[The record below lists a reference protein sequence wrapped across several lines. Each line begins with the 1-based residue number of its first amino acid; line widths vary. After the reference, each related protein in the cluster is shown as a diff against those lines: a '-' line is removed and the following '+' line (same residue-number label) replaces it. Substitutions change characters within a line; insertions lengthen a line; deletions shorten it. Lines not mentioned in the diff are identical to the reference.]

1 MTSAGVP
8 GNLNSRR
15 QAISERRLSPKFVN
29 PCSSSLNLMQEPMAA
44 TATLDAS
51 SVTNLAPAKPWRPR
65 VNPWIVA
72 MTVTLATFMEVLDSS
87 IANVA
92 LPHIAGGLGATQDEA
107 TWVLTAYLV
116 ANAVILPA
124 GAYMTTFIGRKKF
137 YMICVALF
145 GISSALCGL
154 APSLPLLVFFRILQG
169 IGGGGLAPSEQA
181 ILADTFPPEKRG
193 QAFAMYGLAVV
204 VAPAIGPT
212 LGGWITDNYDWRWI
226 FFLNVPIC
234 LISLFL
240 TSRIVEDPPYVHEQ
254 VRKSQQGGIKLDFLG
269 FGLLGLT
276 FGSLEFILDKGQED
290 DWFSSNLITF
300 FVITMVV
307 CFVLMIWWELKQL
320 REGNRPIVNLTLFKR
335 RSFAISFCLMFVL
348 GFSLYGTTIL
358 IPQFVQ
364 TLLGYTAEL
373 AGLVLSPAGFMMM
386 AMMPVVGILSSKVDP
401 RKLIG
406 YGFIMLTLS
415 LVDLHTLNLGVSYG
429 RLVFLRVFQASGLAF
444 LFIPIN
450 TIAYVGVKQSENND
464 VSGLTNLA
472 RNIGGSCGTAFVAT
486 MLTRRTAA
494 HETNLVRNL
503 TPANNAFNAQ
513 VNALKGLF
521 GHGDQAIHAAQAN
534 IYNQLHRQA
543 GMLAYLDIIQYLA
556 VFCACMLPLLFL
568 IPRPPKNASPS
579 AGH

>member
-1 MTSAGVP
+1 MATTTLDLP
-8 GNLNSRR
+8 GTDLP
-15 QAISERRLSPKFVN
+15 EPK
-29 PCSSSLNLMQEPMAA
+29 QE
-44 TATLDAS
+44 TATHHVAW
-51 SVTNLAPAKPWRPR
+51 KPKI
-65 VNPWIVA
+65 NPWIVA

-92 LPHIAGGLGATQDEA
+92 LPHIAGGLGASQDEA

-137 YMICVALF
+137 YMICVLLF

-234 LISLFL
+234 LLSLFL
-240 TSRIVEDPPYVHEQ
+240 TSRIVEDPPWVADQ
-254 VRKSQQGGIKLDFLG
+254 VKESQKGGIKLDFLG

-290 DWFSSNLITF
+290 DWFSSPLITF
-300 FVITMVV
+300 FFFAMIIAFVI
-307 CFVLMIWWELKQL
+307 MIWWELRQL
-320 REGNRPIVNLTLFKR
+320 RVGHRPIVNLTLFKR
-335 RSFAISFCLMFVL
+335 RNFAIGFILMFVL
-348 GFSLYGTTIL
+348 GFSLYGTTVL

-364 TLLGYTAEL
+364 TLLGYTAQL
-373 AGLVLSPAGFMMM
+373 AGMVLSPAGLMMM
-386 AMMPVVGILSSKVDP
+386 AMMPVVGFLSSKVDP
-401 RKLIG
+401 RKLMG
-406 YGFIMLTLS
+406 YGFTMLTLALLLMS
-415 LVDLHTLNLGVSYG
+415 TMDLQISYG
-429 RLVFLRVFQASGLAF
+429 RLVFLRIFQASGLAF

-450 TIAYVGVKQSENND
+450 MIAYIGVKQSESND

-494 HETNLVRNL
+494 HETNMIRNL
-503 TPANNAFNAQ
+503 TPGNPAFVNQ
-513 VNALKGLF
+513 VKQLKEAFG
-521 GHGDQAIHAAQAN
+521 GHGGGNPMLGDAAHTAQAW
-534 IYNQLHRQA
+534 IYNQMHRQA
-543 GMLAYLDIIQYLA
+543 GMLAYLDIIQYMCI
-556 VFCACMLPLLFL
+556 FCACMLPLLFF
-568 IPRPPKNASPS
+568 IPKPPKNASPS

>member
-1 MTSAGVP
+1 MASA
-8 GNLNSRR
+8 
-15 QAISERRLSPKFVN
+15 AIAQPV
-29 PCSSSLNLMQEPMAA
+29 A
-44 TATLDAS
+44 
-51 SVTNLAPAKPWRPR
+51 VPWRPKI
-65 VNPWIVA
+65 NPWVVA

-145 GISSALCGL
+145 GISSAMCGF
-154 APSLPLLVFFRILQG
+154 APTLPLLVFFRIIQG

-226 FFLNVPIC
+226 FFINVPIC
-234 LISLFL
+234 LLSLFL
-240 TSRIVEDPPYVHEQ
+240 TSRIVEDPPHVAEQ
-254 VRKSQQGGIKLDFLG
+254 VAEAQKGGVRLDLLG
-269 FGLLGLT
+269 FALVGIT

-290 DWFSSNLITF
+290 DWFASHLITF
-300 FVITMVV
+300 FAVAMVV
-307 CFVLMIWWELKQL
+307 AFVVLIWWELKQL
-320 REGNRPIVNLTLFKR
+320 KDGNRPLLNLTLFKR
-335 RSFAISFCLMFVL
+335 PQFAISFMLMFVL

-373 AGLVLSPAGFMMM
+373 AGKVLSPAGFMMM
-386 AMMPVVGILSSKVDP
+386 AMMPVVGILSGKVDP

-406 YGFIMLTLS
+406 YGFGMLTLS
-415 LVDLHTLNLGVSYG
+415 LVYMAKLNLNISYG
-429 RLVFLRVFQASGLAF
+429 ELVLMRCFQASGLAF

-450 TIAYVGVKQSENND
+450 TIAYVGVKQTENND

-472 RNIGGSCGTAFVAT
+472 RNIGGSCGTAFMAT
-486 MLTRRTAA
+486 MLVRRANA
-494 HETNLVRNL
+494 HQSSMIRNMTTL
-503 TPANNAFNAQ
+503 SPGFKMQYSSLMGAFSKSAGSPG
-513 VNALKGLF
+513 A
-521 GHGDQAIHAAQAN
+521 GHTAQAF
-534 IYNQLHRQA
+534 IYNQLIRQA
-543 GMLAYLDIIQYLA
+543 TTLAYVDIIRYLTI
-556 VFCACMLPLLFL
+556 FCACMLPLLFF
-568 IPRPPKNASPS
+568 IPRPPKNAAAS

>member
-1 MTSAGVP
+1 MDLAP
-8 GNLNSRR
+8 GN
-15 QAISERRLSPKFVN
+15 
-29 PCSSSLNLMQEPMAA
+29 AA
-44 TATLDAS
+44 P
-51 SVTNLAPAKPWRPR
+51 VTVAVPWRPKI
-65 VNPWIVA
+65 NPWIVA

-154 APSLPLLVFFRILQG
+154 APTLPLLVFFRILQG

-204 VAPAIGPT
+204 CAPAIGPT
-212 LGGWITDNYDWRWI
+212 LGGYITDNFDWRYI

-234 LISLFL
+234 LLSLFL
-240 TSRIVEDPPYVHEQ
+240 TSRIVEDPPWVAEE
-254 VRKSQQGGIKLDFLG
+254 VKKNKKGGVNLDLLG
-269 FGLLGLT
+269 FGLVALT
-276 FGSLEFILDKGQED
+276 FGSLEFVLDKGQED
-290 DWFSSNLITF
+290 DWLSSHLIVF
-300 FVITMVV
+300 FLTAMVIA
-307 CFVLMIWWELKQL
+307 FVLLIWWELKML
-320 REGNRPIVNLTLFKR
+320 REGKKPLLNLTLFTR
-335 RSFAISFCLMFVL
+335 RQFAISFVLMFVL
-348 GFSLYGTTIL
+348 GFALYGTTIL

-373 AGLVLSPAGFMMM
+373 AGLVLSPAGLMMM
-386 AMMPVVGILSSKVDP
+386 CMMPVVGFLSGKIDP
-401 RKLIG
+401 RKLIAF
-406 YGFIMLTLS
+406 GFIDLTLS
-415 LVDLHTLNLGVSYG
+415 LLWMANLNLQLSYG
-429 RLVFLRVFQASGLAF
+429 QLVMMRIFQASGLAF

-450 TIAYVGVKQSENND
+450 TIAYIGVKRTENND

-472 RNIGGSCGTAFVAT
+472 RNIGGSCGTAFMAT
-486 MLTRRTAA
+486 MLIRRTAA
-494 HETNLVRNL
+494 HENSMVRRLVPGSPGFDRNVANLSGAFKAGNGAGVTNG
-503 TPANNAFNAQ
+503 PYGGASS
-513 VNALKGLF
+513 G
-521 GHGDQAIHAAQAN
+521 AIHQAQAFV
-534 IYNQLHRQA
+534 YNQMHRQA
-543 GMLAYLDIIQYLA
+543 GVLAYIDIIRYLTI
-556 VFCACMLPLLFL
+556 FCACMIPLLFF
-568 IPRPPKNASPS
+568 IPKPPDKVDPS

>member
-1 MTSAGVP
+1 M
-8 GNLNSRR
+8 
-15 QAISERRLSPKFVN
+15 E
-29 PCSSSLNLMQEPMAA
+29 MAPE
-44 TATLDAS
+44 
-51 SVTNLAPAKPWRPR
+51 VKAPAVAAPWRPSI
-65 VNPWIVA
+65 NPWIVA

-107 TWVLTAYLV
+107 TWVLTSYLV

-154 APSLPLLVFFRILQG
+154 APTLPMLVFFRILQG
-169 IGGGGLAPSEQA
+169 VGGGGMAPSEQA

-204 VAPAIGPT
+204 CAPAIGPT
-212 LGGWITDNYDWRWI
+212 LGGYITDNFDWRWI
-226 FFLNVPIC
+226 FYLNVPIC

-240 TSRIVEDPPYVHEQ
+240 TNRIVEDPPWVESEVKKTQ
-254 VRKSQQGGIKLDFLG
+254 REGIKLDFFG
-269 FGLLGLT
+269 FGLLAAT

-290 DWFSSNLITF
+290 DWFSSKIIVF
-300 FVITMVV
+300 FTTLMIVA
-307 CFVLMIWWELKQL
+307 FVTMIWWELKEL
-320 REGNRPIVNLTLFKR
+320 REGKRPILNLTLFKR
-335 RSFAISFCLMFVL
+335 PVFAISFTLMFVL
-348 GFSLYGTTIL
+348 GFALYSTTTL

-373 AGLVLSPAGFMMM
+373 AGLVLSPAGLMMM
-386 AMMPVVGILSSKVDP
+386 CMMPVVGILSGKVDP

-406 YGFIMLTLS
+406 YGFFMLTAS
-415 LVDLHTLNLGVSYG
+415 LFWMGNLNLQLSYG
-429 RLVFLRVFQASGLAF
+429 QLVFMRIFQASGLAF

-450 TIAYVGVKQSENND
+450 TIAYVGVKRTENND

-472 RNIGGSCGTAFVAT
+472 RNIGGSCGTAFLAT
-486 MLTRRTAA
+486 ELTRRSAA
-494 HETNLVRNL
+494 HESSMVRALGPGSAGYDRNMTSL
-503 TPANNAFNAQ
+503 AGAFKAGNGAGVQ
-513 VNALKGLF
+513 GGPYGGASAG
-521 GHGDQAIHAAQAN
+521 AIHQAQGF
-534 IYNQLHRQA
+534 IYNQMHRQA
-543 GMLAYLDIIQYLA
+543 GALAYVDIIRYLTI
-556 VFCACMLPLLFL
+556 FCACMIPLLFF
-568 IPRPPKNASPS
+568 IPKPPKNIE

>member
-1 MTSAGVP
+1 
-8 GNLNSRR
+8 
-15 QAISERRLSPKFVN
+15 
-29 PCSSSLNLMQEPMAA
+29 
-44 TATLDAS
+44 
-51 SVTNLAPAKPWRPR
+51 
-65 VNPWIVA
+65 

-87 IANVA
+87 IANVS

-137 YMICVALF
+137 YMICGALF
-145 GISSALCGL
+145 GISSAMCGL

-212 LGGWITDNYDWRWI
+212 LGGYITDNFDWRWI

-234 LISLFL
+234 ILSLFL
-240 TSRIVEDPPYVHEQ
+240 TSRIVEDPPYVKEE
-254 VRKSQQGGIKLDFLG
+254 VAKSKQGGIKLDLMG
-269 FGLLGLT
+269 FALVGLT
-276 FGSLEFILDKGQED
+276 FGSLEFVLDKGQED
-290 DWFSSNLITF
+290 DWFGSHLITF
-300 FVITMVV
+300 FVVVMVV
-307 CFVLMIWWELKQL
+307 AFVALIWWEIKQL
-320 REGNRPIVNLTLFKR
+320 REGNRPLLNLMLFTR
-335 RSFAISFCLMFVL
+335 RSFAISFVLMFVL
-348 GFSLYGTTIL
+348 GFALYGTTLL

-386 AMMPVVGILSSKVDP
+386 AMMPIVGVLSGKVDP
-401 RKLIG
+401 RKLLG
-406 YGFIMLTLS
+406 YGFFMLTSS
-415 LVDLHTLNLGVSYG
+415 LVYMAQINLGVSY
-429 RLVFLRVFQASGLAF
+429 RQLVFMRVFQMSGLAF

-450 TIAYVGVKQSENND
+450 TIAYVGVKQTENND

-472 RNIGGSCGTAFVAT
+472 RNIGGSCGTAFMAT
-486 MLTRRTAA
+486 LLVRRSQA
-494 HETNLVRNL
+494 HESSMIRNL
-503 TPANNAFNAQ
+503 TPGTPAYNQQ
-513 VNALKGLF
+513 VQALSGMFKAGN
-521 GHGDQAIHAAQAN
+521 GQGVTGGPYGGASAGAIHQAQGFIYNLLHAQA
-534 IYNQLHRQA
+534 A
-543 GMLAYLDIIQYLA
+543 TLAYIDIIRYLTL
-556 VFCACMLPLLFL
+556 FCGLMLPLLFF
-568 IPRPPKNASPS
+568 IPRPPKNASAS

>member
-1 MTSAGVP
+1 
-8 GNLNSRR
+8 
-15 QAISERRLSPKFVN
+15 
-29 PCSSSLNLMQEPMAA
+29 MAA
-44 TATLDAS
+44 STIELPSAELSA
-51 SVTNLAPAKPWRPR
+51 AQHIEKPWRPR
-65 VNPWIVA
+65 INPWVVA

-124 GAYMTTFIGRKKF
+124 GAYMTGFIGRKKF

-145 GISSALCGL
+145 GISSALCGI

-212 LGGWITDNYDWRWI
+212 LGGYITDNFDWRWI

-234 LISLFL
+234 ILSLYL
-240 TSRIVEDPPYVHEQ
+240 THRIVEDPPWVEKQ
-254 VRKSQQGGIKLDFLG
+254 VKESQKGGIKLDFLG

-276 FGSLEFILDKGQED
+276 FGSLEFVLDKGQED
-290 DWFSSNLITF
+290 DWFSSPVITF
-300 FVITMVV
+300 FFVAMVIAFVV
-307 CFVLMIWWELKQL
+307 MIWWELRQL
-320 REGNRPIVNLTLFKR
+320 RIGHRPILNLTLFTR
-335 RSFAISFCLMFVL
+335 RNFAIGFVLMFVL
-348 GFSLYGTTIL
+348 GFSLYGTTVL

-373 AGLVLSPAGFMMM
+373 AGMVLSPAGLMMM
-386 AMMPVVGILSSKVDP
+386 AMMPIVGFLSSKVDP
-401 RKLIG
+401 RKLLG
-406 YGFIMLTLS
+406 YGFTMLTLS
-415 LVDLHTLNLGVSYG
+415 LIAMHSMDLGISYG
-429 RLVFLRVFQASGLAF
+429 RLVFLRIFQASGLAF

-450 TIAYVGVKQSENND
+450 MLAYIGAKPSESND

-494 HETNLVRNL
+494 HETNMVRSL
-503 TPANNAFNAQ
+503 TSGNQAFMDQ
-513 VNALKGLF
+513 VAKLKGMF
-521 GHGDQAIHAAQAN
+521 GGHTSGNPLTGAGSHSAQAY

-543 GMLAYLDIIQYLA
+543 NMLAYLDIIQYL
-556 VFCACMLPLLFL
+556 VIFCACMLPLLFF
-568 IPRPPKNASPS
+568 IPKPPKNASPS

>member
-1 MTSAGVP
+1 MATTVLDLPEAQRPSATSHA
-8 GNLNSRR
+8 
-15 QAISERRLSPKFVN
+15 ER
-29 PCSSSLNLMQEPMAA
+29 
-44 TATLDAS
+44 
-51 SVTNLAPAKPWRPR
+51 PWRPR

-87 IANVA
+87 IANVS

-116 ANAVILPA
+116 ANAIILPA

-145 GISSALCGL
+145 GVSSALCGL
-154 APSLPLLVFFRILQG
+154 APTLPMLVFFRVLQG

-181 ILADTFPPEKRG
+181 ILADTFPPAKRG

-212 LGGWITDNYDWRWI
+212 LGGYITDHFDWRWI

-234 LISLFL
+234 LLSLFL
-240 TSRIVEDPPYVHEQ
+240 TSRIVEDPPYVHQQ
-254 VRKSQQGGIKLDFLG
+254 VKETQKHGIKLDFLG
-269 FGLLGLT
+269 FGLLATT
-276 FGSLEFILDKGQED
+276 FGSLEFLMDKGQED
-290 DWFSSNLITF
+290 DWFSSHLIVF
-300 FVITMVV
+300 FAIACVAA
-307 CFVLMIWWELKQL
+307 FVLMIWWELRQL
-320 REGNRPIVNLTLFKR
+320 RTGHRPILNLTLFYKR
-335 RSFAISFCLMFVL
+335 NFAISFTLMFVL
-348 GFSLYGTTIL
+348 GFALYGTTVL
-358 IPQFVQ
+358 IPQLVQ

-386 AMMPVVGILSSKVDP
+386 AMMPVVGFLSSKVDP
-401 RKLIG
+401 RKLIA
-406 YGFIMLTLS
+406 YGFIMLTS
-415 LVDLHTLNLGVSYG
+415 ALVVMHTMNLGVSYNY
-429 RLVFLRVFQASGLAF
+429 LVFLRCFQASGLAF

-450 TIAYVGVKQSENND
+450 TIAYIGVKQSENND

-472 RNIGGSCGTAFVAT
+472 RNIGGSAGTAFMAT

-494 HETNLVRNL
+494 HETNMVRNL
-503 TPANNAFNAQ
+503 STGNPAFVNQ
-513 VNALKGLF
+513 VNALKHMF
-521 GHGDQAIHAAQAN
+521 GQGFQATHSAEAF

-543 GMLAYLDIIQYLA
+543 AMLAYLDIIQYLA

-568 IPRPPKNASPS
+568 IPRPPEHLDPG

>member
-1 MTSAGVP
+1 MA
-8 GNLNSRR
+8 
-15 QAISERRLSPKFVN
+15 A
-29 PCSSSLNLMQEPMAA
+29 AA
-44 TATLDAS
+44 TADFS
-51 SVTNLAPAKPWRPR
+51 STTVPSVKPWRPS
-65 VNPWIVA
+65 VNPWVVA

-145 GISSALCGL
+145 GISSALCGI
-154 APSLPLLVFFRILQG
+154 APSLPLLVFFRVLQG
-169 IGGGGLAPSEQA
+169 VGGGGLAPSEQA

-212 LGGWITDNYDWRWI
+212 LGGYITDNFDWRWI

-234 LISLFL
+234 LLSLFL
-240 TSRIVEDPPYVHEQ
+240 THRIVEDPPWVEKE
-254 VRKSQQGGIKLDFLG
+254 VKESQGGGIKLDILG
-269 FGLLGLT
+269 FVLVGIT
-276 FGSLEFILDKGQED
+276 FGSLEFVLDKGQED
-290 DWFSSNLITF
+290 DWFSSPIITF
-300 FVITMVV
+300 FAVAMVV
-307 CFVLMIWWELKQL
+307 AFVTLIVWEIYQL
-320 REGNRPIVNLTLFKR
+320 RKGNRPLLNLTLFTR
-335 RSFAISFCLMFVL
+335 RSFSISFMLMFVL

-386 AMMPVVGILSSKVDP
+386 AMMPVVGFLSSKVDP

-406 YGFIMLTLS
+406 YGFFMLTAS
-415 LVDLHTLNLGVSYG
+415 LVYMAKINLGVSYG
-429 RLVFLRVFQASGLAF
+429 ELVFMRIFQASGLAF

-450 TIAYVGVKQSENND
+450 TIAYIGVKQTENND

-472 RNIGGSCGTAFVAT
+472 RNIGGSCGTAFMAT
-486 MLTRRTAA
+486 LLVRRSQA
-494 HETNLVRNL
+494 HESSMVRNL
-503 TPANNAFNAQ
+503 TPGNPAFDRTVQSFAGMF
-513 VNALKGLF
+513 KGGNGQGPAGGPF
-521 GHGDQAIHAAQAN
+521 GGASEGAIHQAQAL
-534 IYNQLHRQA
+534 IYNQMHAQSA
-543 GMLAYLDIIQYLA
+543 TLAYIDIIRYLTI
-556 VFCACMLPLLFL
+556 FCALMIPLLFF
-568 IPRPPKNASPS
+568 IPRPPKNAAAS

>member
-1 MTSAGVP
+1 
-8 GNLNSRR
+8 
-15 QAISERRLSPKFVN
+15 
-29 PCSSSLNLMQEPMAA
+29 MAS
-44 TATLDAS
+44 TTLDLPGSALPDAHTT
-51 SVTNLAPAKPWRPR
+51 VERPWRPR

-92 LPHIAGGLGATQDEA
+92 LPHIAGSLGATQDEA

-116 ANAVILPA
+116 ANAIILPA

-145 GISSALCGL
+145 GISSALCGI
-154 APSLPLLVFFRILQG
+154 APSLPILVICRILQG

-204 VAPAIGPT
+204 CAPAIGPT
-212 LGGWITDNYDWRWI
+212 LGGFITDNYDWRWI

-234 LISLFL
+234 LLSLFL
-240 TSRIVEDPPYVHEQ
+240 TSRIVEDPPWVKDQ
-254 VRKSQQGGIKLDFLG
+254 VAKSQKGGIKLDFLG

-290 DWFSSNLITF
+290 DWFSSHLITF
-300 FVITMVV
+300 FAVAMVV
-307 CFVLMIWWELKQL
+307 AFVAMIWWELRQL
-320 REGNRPIVNLTLFKR
+320 RIGHRPIINLTLFKR
-335 RSFAISFCLMFVL
+335 PNFAISFILMFVL

-358 IPQFVQ
+358 IPQLVQ

-373 AGLVLSPAGFMMM
+373 AGLVLSPAGLMMM
-386 AMMPVVGILSSKVDP
+386 AMMPVVGILVGRVDP
-401 RKLIG
+401 RKLIA
-406 YGFIMLTLS
+406 YGFIMLTVS
-415 LVDLHTLNLGVSYG
+415 LVTMHTMDLGVSYG
-429 RLVFLRVFQASGLAF
+429 RLVFLRCFQASGLAF

-450 TIAYVGVKQSENND
+450 TIAYIGVKQSENND

-472 RNIGGSCGTAFVAT
+472 RNIGGSCGTAFMAT
-486 MLTRRTAA
+486 MLTRRSAA
-494 HETNLVRNL
+494 HENNMVRNL
-503 TPANNAFNAQ
+503 TSGNPAFMNQ
-513 VNALKGLF
+513 VAKLKGMF
-521 GHGDQAIHAAQAN
+521 GGHSSGNPLTGTGSHTAQAY

-543 GMLAYLDIIQYLA
+543 G
-556 VFCACMLPLLFL
+556 
-568 IPRPPKNASPS
+568 
-579 AGH
+579 

>member
-1 MTSAGVP
+1 M
-8 GNLNSRR
+8 
-15 QAISERRLSPKFVN
+15 
-29 PCSSSLNLMQEPMAA
+29 A
-44 TATLDAS
+44 TAALQLDSTNAPGT
-51 SVTNLAPAKPWRPR
+51 SVVEKPWRPR
-65 VNPWIVA
+65 INPWIVA

-107 TWVLTAYLV
+107 TWVLTSYLV

-154 APSLPLLVFFRILQG
+154 APSLPILVFCRILQG

-212 LGGWITDNYDWRWI
+212 LGGYITDNFDWRWI

-234 LISLFL
+234 LVSLFL
-240 TSRIVEDPPYVHEQ
+240 TSRIVEDPPYVQKQ
-254 VRKSQQGGIKLDFLG
+254 VALSKKGGIKLDFLG

-290 DWFSSNLITF
+290 DWFASRLITF
-300 FVITMVV
+300 FVVTMVV
-307 CFVLMIWWELKQL
+307 AFFTMIWWELRQL
-320 REGNRPIVNLTLFKR
+320 KVGNRPIVNLTLFKR
-335 RSFAISFCLMFVL
+335 RNFAISFVLMFVL

-373 AGLVLSPAGFMMM
+373 AGLVLSPAGLMMM
-386 AMMPVVGILSSKVDP
+386 AMMPIVGFLVGKVDP
-401 RKLIG
+401 RKLIAF
-406 YGFIMLTLS
+406 GFLLLTSS
-415 LVDLHTLNLGVSYG
+415 LFKMHTLNLGVSYG
-429 RLVFLRVFQASGLAF
+429 YLVFVRCFQASGLAF

-450 TIAYVGVKQSENND
+450 TIAYIGVKQSENND

-486 MLTRRTAA
+486 MLTRRSAA
-494 HETNLVRNL
+494 HETNMVRNL
-503 TPANNAFNAQ
+503 TSANQAFVNQ
-513 VNALKGLF
+513 VGKLKGVF
-521 GHGDQAIHAAQAN
+521 GGRGGSGSSNTLTGPGAHTAQAY

-543 GMLAYLDIIQYLA
+543 GMLAYLDIILYLA
-556 VFCACMLPLLFL
+556 IFCACMLPLLFF
-568 IPRPPKNASPS
+568 IPRPPKHVDAS

>member
-1 MTSAGVP
+1 M
-8 GNLNSRR
+8 
-15 QAISERRLSPKFVN
+15 E
-29 PCSSSLNLMQEPMAA
+29 
-44 TATLDAS
+44 
-51 SVTNLAPAKPWRPR
+51 LAPGAAPVTVAAPWRPR
-65 VNPWIVA
+65 VNPWVVA
-72 MTVTLATFMEVLDSS
+72 LTVTLATFMEVLDSS

-107 TWVLTAYLV
+107 TWVLTSYLV

-145 GISSALCGL
+145 GISSAMCGL
-154 APSLPLLVFFRILQG
+154 APTLPILVFCRVLQG

-204 VAPAIGPT
+204 CAPAIGPT
-212 LGGWITDNYDWRWI
+212 LGGYITDNFDWRWI
-226 FFLNVPIC
+226 FYLNVPIC

-240 TSRIVEDPPYVHEQ
+240 TSRIVEDPPYVKTQ
-254 VRKSQQGGIKLDFLG
+254 VAKTQREGIKLDFLG
-269 FGLLGLT
+269 FGLLALT
-276 FGSLEFILDKGQED
+276 FGSLEFVLDKGQED
-290 DWFSSNLITF
+290 DWFGSKIIAF
-300 FVITMVV
+300 FIAACVV
-307 CFVLMIWWELKQL
+307 AFVAMIWWELKEL
-320 REGNRPIVNLTLFKR
+320 REGKRPILNLTLFKR
-335 RSFAISFCLMFVL
+335 RNFAISFVLMFVL

-373 AGLVLSPAGFMMM
+373 AGLVLSPAGLMMM
-386 AMMPVVGILSSKVDP
+386 CMMPVVGFLSGKVDP

-406 YGFIMLTLS
+406 FGFLNLTLS
-415 LVDLHTLNLGVSYG
+415 LLWMANLNLQLSYNQ
-429 RLVFLRVFQASGLAF
+429 LVFMRIFQASGLAF

-450 TIAYVGVKQSENND
+450 TIAYIGVKQSENND

-472 RNIGGSCGTAFVAT
+472 RNIGGSSGTAFMAT

-494 HETNLVRNL
+494 HESSAVRDL
-503 TPANNAFNAQ
+503 TPANPGYRAWLHSLEGAF
-513 VNALKGLF
+513 KGGNGTAPPVAGGIA
-521 GHGDQAIHAAQAN
+521 GHGGGGGASFGATHAAQAY
-534 IYNQLHRQA
+534 IYNMLHRQA
-543 GMLAYLDIIQYLA
+543 ATLAYVDIIRYLTI
-556 VFCACMLPLLFL
+556 FCAAMIPLLFFL
-568 IPRPPKNASPS
+568 PKPPKNARAS

>member
-1 MTSAGVP
+1 
-8 GNLNSRR
+8 
-15 QAISERRLSPKFVN
+15 
-29 PCSSSLNLMQEPMAA
+29 
-44 TATLDAS
+44 
-51 SVTNLAPAKPWRPR
+51 
-65 VNPWIVA
+65 
-72 MTVTLATFMEVLDSS
+72 MEVLDSS

-154 APSLPLLVFFRILQG
+154 APSLSLLVFFRILQG

-212 LGGWITDNYDWRWI
+212 LGGYITDNFDWRWI
-226 FFLNVPIC
+226 FFINVPIC

-240 TSRIVEDPPYVHEQ
+240 TSRIVEDPPWVEKQ
-254 VRKSQQGGIKLDFLG
+254 VKESRKGGIKLDFLG

-290 DWFSSNLITF
+290 DWFSSPVISF
-300 FVITMVV
+300 FAIAMVIA
-307 CFVLMIWWELKQL
+307 FIAMIWWELRQL
-320 REGNRPIVNLTLFKR
+320 RTGHRPIVNLTLFKR
-335 RSFAISFCLMFVL
+335 RNFAIGFILMFVL
-348 GFSLYGTTIL
+348 GFTLYGTTVL

-364 TLLGYTAEL
+364 SLLGYTAEL
-373 AGLVLSPAGFMMM
+373 AGLVLSPAGLMMM
-386 AMMPVVGILSSKVDP
+386 AMMPVVGFLSSKVDP
-401 RKLIG
+401 RKLMG
-406 YGFIMLTLS
+406 YGFLMLTLS
-415 LVDLHTLNLGVSYG
+415 LLTMHTMDLGISYG
-429 RLVFLRVFQASGLAF
+429 RLVFLRIFQASGLAF

-450 TIAYVGVKQSENND
+450 MIAYIGAKQSESND

-486 MLTRRTAA
+486 MLIRRTAA
-494 HETNLVRNL
+494 HETNMVRSLNGG
-503 TPANNAFNAQ
+503 NQAFVNQ
-513 VNALKGLF
+513 VEKLKGHF
-521 GHGDQAIHAAQAN
+521 GGHGGGNPLTGPGSHAAQAY

-543 GMLAYLDIIQYLA
+543 GMLAYLDIIQYMA
-556 VFCACMLPLLFL
+556 IFCAFMLPLLFF
-568 IPRPPKNASPS
+568 IPKPPKNASPS